1 MALGRVAAKLRWPAT
16 SGTRTKTASDAV
28 KRCIELVR
36 TVSIDAGGFFVF
48 ADRRARRS
56 KVRAM
61 TVLRTPK
68 QAAERLQTSVEQ
80 LIGFVHDGELRYVN
94 LGRGKKRPR
103 RMFTDDDLDEF
114 IERRKRG
121 EAIGLCLYTNQ
132 QNRRTGNL
140 TSSSEVI
147 AFTARPSA
155 RPAAKPKR

>member
-1 MALGRVAAKLRWPAT
+1 
-16 SGTRTKTASDAV
+16 
-28 KRCIELVR
+28 
-36 TVSIDAGGFFVF
+36 
-48 ADRRARRS
+48 
-56 KVRAM
+56 M